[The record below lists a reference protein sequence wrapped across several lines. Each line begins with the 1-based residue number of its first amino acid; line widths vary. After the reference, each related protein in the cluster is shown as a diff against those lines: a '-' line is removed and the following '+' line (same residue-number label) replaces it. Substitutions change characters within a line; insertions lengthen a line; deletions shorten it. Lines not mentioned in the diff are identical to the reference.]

1 MSKLNNKIFI
11 IFLIMIVFFIGGKYF
26 IANRSDILLSYN
38 EKDYEHTQF
47 LVDVEGNKSI
57 SGYYLID
64 ENYYK
69 YNKLK
74 SKEWIEEDI
83 KVKKLGNQYCE
94 PRIDVLKS
102 IKNLEKTTSS
112 PINTTPDL
120 SMSFTIQQDK
130 LFDKNSWNYYD
141 GKISFYLK
149 DNIMSLDKFGIESD
163 KYYISKNTKYYILDD
178 EVKDNINKI
187 IQQVLSENK

>member
-57 SGYYLID
+57 SGYYLLD
-64 ENYYK
+64 EDYYK

-83 KVKKLGNQYCE
+83 KVKKFGNQDCE
-94 PRIDVLKS
+94 PRIEVLKS
-102 IKNLEKTTSS
+102 IKNLEKTTST
-112 PINTTPDL
+112 PISTTPDL
-120 SMSFTIQQDK
+120 SMSFKIQKDK
-130 LFDKNSWNYYD
+130 IFDKNSWNYYD
-141 GKISFYLK
+141 GKISLYLK

-163 KYYISKNTKYYILDD
+163 KYYISKKTKYYIVDD
-178 EVKDNINKI
+178 EVKDNINQI
-187 IQQVLSENK
+187 IEQVLNENK